1 MLQRINRAQFAP
13 FEPHC
18 TFQTNQWPK
27 KKKNHKSRI
36 KREEE
41 IEEKRERE
49 EETKEEGSIV

>member
-18 TFQTNQWPK
+18 TFQTNQWP